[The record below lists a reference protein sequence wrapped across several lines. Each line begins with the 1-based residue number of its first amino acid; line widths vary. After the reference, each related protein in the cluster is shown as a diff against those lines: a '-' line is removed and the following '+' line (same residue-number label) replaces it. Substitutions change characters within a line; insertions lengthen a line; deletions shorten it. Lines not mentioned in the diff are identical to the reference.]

1 MVCISM
7 GYFHQEAEE
16 VKEWELAVRTTAQLT
31 RGDGSLG
38 AGSTTPRRDENK
50 EGTHNPS
57 GGWRGPHGSKKTN
70 ASLLS

>member
-16 VKEWELAVRTTAQLT
+16 VKAWEHVIRTTAQLT

-50 EGTHNPS
+50 EGTHSPS
-57 GGWRGPHGSKKTN
+57 GEWRGPHGSKKTK